1 MATLRLDGFTNVQ
14 SRDRLTP
21 ATVTTVPITVKNPK
35 KAKLILNATNLIPYW
50 DWIEV
55 EVLDAGTGKPIDGYC
70 KEDCTDA
77 IREGI
82 RIPVKWG
89 EKDTLEGVAAKEIK
103 LRFVLYGRAKLYSFT
118 FDS

>member
-1 MATLRLDGFTNVQ
+1 MATLRLDGWTNVQ

-21 ATVTTVPITVKNPK
+21 ATVTTVPIAVKNPK

-55 EVLDAGTGKPIDGYC
+55 EVLDAGTGKPIDGYR
-70 KEDCTDA
+70 KEDCTDVM
-77 IREGI
+77 REGI
-82 RIPVKWG
+82 RIPVAWG

-118 FDS
+118 FGS